1 MKKLDLGLYECKV
14 CDEKVETGPHHDPP
28 LSILVSCHGQPD
40 QRMVMING
48 YEIHRCPFPVP
59 AADAAFTP
67 GTHTAALLLDKG
79 MSFDAVVRGLVV
91 SVGISADQATHAVT
105 AATDDRNR
113 TGRVRDF

>member
-59 AADAAFTP
+59 GHTHRGAASRQR
-67 GTHTAALLLDKG
+67 H
-79 MSFDAVVRGLVV
+79 VV
-91 SVGISADQATHAVT
+91 
-105 AATDDRNR
+105 
-113 TGRVRDF
+113 